1 MLGVN
6 QVSVM
11 EMTSK
16 FKTQIQ
22 GDQLFVLHFEHCSGQ

>member
-16 FKTQIQ
+16 FDNSDSMSSIFRAA
-22 GDQLFVLHFEHCSGQ
+22 L